1 MKIYLLRDEDN
12 DYSDYIEATG
22 ADAFCID
29 LLNNKIKAPLFYL
42 KDIRIEAANIIKQ
55 EALSVGGD
63 VAIHRDVISGKKKFS
78 DAVMICN
85 RAQIMKMAVKL
96 KAQPFSLSSM
106 MESIIAILS
115 SEPYWSVRGGN
126 IMNKP
131 FLIMGI
137 LNVTPDSFY
146 DGGKYSGIDDILKH
160 TGRMIEEGADI
171 IDIGGQS
178 TRPGS
183 DEISVKEEMER
194 VLPVLQSLR
203 SKFPGICIS
212 VDTYRSE
219 TASAAG
225 DAGADIINDISG
237 FNFDKNMAE
246 TIASKGM
253 SAVAMHIKGTP
264 RNMQRN
270 PEYENLMFEITDYL
284 EDSLGKAQEAGMD
297 IKSIAIDP
305 GIGFGKTVDHNFEI
319 LSKIPVLKSL
329 KRPVLIGASNK
340 SYIGKYLGLEK
351 EMRMTPTAVS
361 NAAAYLNGA
370 RIFRVHNV
378 RENFLALKTVEKI
391 ERCSVLH

>member
-1 MKIYLLRDEDN
+1 MKIYMLRAEDN
-12 DYSDYIEATG
+12 RYRDYIEATG
-22 ADAFCID
+22 ADSYCID
-29 LLNNKIKAPLFYL
+29 LLNNKIKAPVFYL

-63 VAIHRDVISGKKKFS
+63 VAIHRDVISGSKKLS

-85 RAQIMKMAVKL
+85 RSQIMKMAAKL
-96 KAQPFSLSSM
+96 KAQPFSLSAM
-106 MESIIAILS
+106 MEKITAILDN
-115 SEPYWSVRGGN
+115 EAYWSVRGGN
-126 IMNKP
+126 IISKP
-131 FLIMGI
+131 FIIMGI

-146 DGGKYSGIDDILKH
+146 DGGKHSGADDVLRH
-160 TGRMIEEGADI
+160 TGKMIEEGADI

-178 TRPGS
+178 TRPGA
-183 DEISVKEEMER
+183 DNISIKEELDR
-194 VLPVLQSLR
+194 VLPALRAIR
-203 SKFPGICIS
+203 SKFPGIYIS
-212 VDTYRSE
+212 VDTYRAE
-219 TASAAG
+219 VASAAG

-246 TIASKGM
+246 TIARKEM

-264 RNMQRN
+264 RDMQDN
-270 PEYENLMFEITDYL
+270 PQYDNLMFEITDYL
-284 EDSLGKAQEAGMD
+284 ENSLKKAAESGMD

-340 SYIGKYLGLEK
+340 SYIGRYLGLEK
-351 EMRMTPTAVS
+351 DNRILPSAVS
-361 NAAAYLNGA
+361 NTAAYLNGA

-378 RENFLALKTVEKI
+378 KENFLALKTVEKI